1 MDTDSTHDTLE
12 LENGNK
18 VHFKKHPRYGT
29 WSVNFDK
36 GGIPDSLA
44 GEYQSLL
51 DLKAKVKYYL
61 SIREKNK
68 TRVKEVA
75 NG

>member
-1 MDTDSTHDTLE
+1 MVETVE

-18 VHFKKHPRYGT
+18 LHYTKHPRYGT

-36 GGIPDSLA
+36 GGIPEILQ
-44 GEYQSLL
+44 GQFQSLS
-51 DLKAKVKYYL
+51 DLKAKTEYYL

-68 TRVKEVA
+68 TRVKVS
-75 NG
+75 